1 MPQQNKR
8 GDAGHS
14 AGVPA
19 RPHKPVPSDKTAST
33 KSVTHTRS
41 SEHTSP
47 NVSQR
52 QKTQQVVRNG
62 QAGGKTRTN
71 LPQQTR
77 RSMTASEQQTP
88 TKRRTSTNALSNTST
103 KMGRGANR
111 ATVTQSRRNQ
121 KRAQK
126 QREEARKAAAAQR
139 AQAKKQAHK
148 EQRKK
153 KKAFYRTQRR
163 RVWRARLKLFCLMF
177 VVLLLLCAGA
187 FSWMLHTISNDAV
200 YGITYQVGR
209 SGEND
214 TSEGDG
220 SGVLEE
226 KISAGKTFRD
236 GVMYLNFTPIAD
248 MCDMIVTG
256 DRTQMR
262 YTASD
267 NLNETAIFY
276 IGDTW
281 AEINGASLQMS
292 GPALLD
298 EDGVWLP
305 MDFIDTYV
313 LGIDCIVDGHDITV
327 VRSYVNESLD
337 ALKYVADAQ
346 EQSVRYLLKGAVPME
361 RPAEAQMT
369 VAMEFAVDLSDYEAY
384 MNPQNR
390 DGLPCFGQQ
399 GSSHVGGS
407 GAVI

>member
-71 LPQQTR
+71 LPQQR

-88 TKRRTSTNALSNTST
+88 TKRRTSTNALSNTSA

-139 AQAKKQAHK
+139 AQAKKQAEK

-153 KKAFYRTQRR
+153 KKA
-163 RVWRARLKLFCLMF
+163 K
-177 VVLLLLCAGA
+177 
-187 FSWMLHTISNDAV
+187 
-200 YGITYQVGR
+200 
-209 SGEND
+209 
-214 TSEGDG
+214 
-220 SGVLEE
+220 
-226 KISAGKTFRD
+226 
-236 GVMYLNFTPIAD
+236 
-248 MCDMIVTG
+248 
-256 DRTQMR
+256 
-262 YTASD
+262 
-267 NLNETAIFY
+267 
-276 IGDTW
+276 
-281 AEINGASLQMS
+281 
-292 GPALLD
+292 
-298 EDGVWLP
+298 
-305 MDFIDTYV
+305 
-313 LGIDCIVDGHDITV
+313 
-327 VRSYVNESLD
+327 
-337 ALKYVADAQ
+337 
-346 EQSVRYLLKGAVPME
+346 
-361 RPAEAQMT
+361 
-369 VAMEFAVDLSDYEAY
+369 
-384 MNPQNR
+384 
-390 DGLPCFGQQ
+390 
-399 GSSHVGGS
+399 
-407 GAVI
+407 